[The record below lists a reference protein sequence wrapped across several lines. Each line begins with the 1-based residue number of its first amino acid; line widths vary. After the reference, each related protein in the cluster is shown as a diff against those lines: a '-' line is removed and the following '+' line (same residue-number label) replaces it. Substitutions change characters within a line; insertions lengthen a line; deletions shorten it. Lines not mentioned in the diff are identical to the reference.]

1 MKAVGI
7 RALLPTRGTRLV
19 APSTFIMAAILI
31 LLGFY
36 LLYPVLLLL
45 VYTFNVAPEVF
56 VLPRQWGLGNWT
68 AAFQEPR
75 IAIALWNSFMVWGLT
90 VMVSLPT
97 AVMIS
102 WLLARVKIPFS
113 HGLEFIFWISYMM
126 PGLATT
132 IGWITLMDPDIGL
145 LNIVFQR
152 LPFVEQGPFNI
163 FSVGGIVWAH
173 LMANGISLKVMLLTP
188 AFRNMD
194 ASLEEA
200 GKISGASNIRTMI
213 RITLPL
219 MVAPIT
225 LVFALQL
232 LRVFQSF
239 ETEYL
244 LGTPINFFVYSTL
257 IFEMVRKEP
266 PLYGQATVLASLT
279 LMVLVF
285 LIPMQ
290 RWILER
296 RRYTTITAGFRSGLV
311 DLGRWRNVATGSIWL
326 IILLLTVLPVAAL
339 VLGSFMV
346 RAGFFDF
353 TPAFTTFHWEFV
365 LTDRFFMN
373 ALMTTLTLATIAAIV
388 SPLLFS
394 MLAYILVRTRWRGR
408 ALLDIII
415 WSSGAIPGML
425 SGLGLLLLFL
435 GTRVF
440 GIPVFLFI
448 YGTIWA
454 LLLVVIIQGNTT
466 GTNVMKG
473 VFVQVGQDME
483 DAARVAGAGWVRT
496 YITIWIP
503 LMMRTLVLLATMN
516 FVMAAGATSS
526 IILLASRDTQTLSIL
541 ALEYRLGRGDQ
552 EAASIVAIFL
562 MGLTV
567 GIASLIWAFGLRL
580 GVRHTHT

>member
-1 MKAVGI
+1 MRAVRI
-7 RALLPTRGTRLV
+7 RDLLPARGRGLL

-31 LLGFY
+31 SLGFY

-45 VYTFNVAPEVF
+45 IYTFNVAPEVF
-56 VLPRQWGLGNWT
+56 VPPRQWGLANWT
-68 AAFQEPR
+68 AAFEQPR
-75 IAIALWNSFMVWGLT
+75 IVIALWHSFMVWGLT
-90 VMVSLPT
+90 VVISLPT
-97 AVMIS
+97 AIVIS

-113 HGLEFIFWISYMM
+113 HGLEFMFWISYMM

-132 IGWITLMDPDIGL
+132 IGWIMLMDPDIGL
-145 LNIVFQR
+145 LNVAFTW
-152 LPFVEQGPFNI
+152 LPFVDQGPFNI

-173 LMANGISLKVMLLTP
+173 VMANGISLKVMLLTP

-194 ASLEEA
+194 AALEEA
-200 GKISGASNIRTMI
+200 GKVSGASNIRTMV

-219 MVAPIT
+219 MIAPIT

-257 IFEMVRKEP
+257 IFDMVRKEP
-266 PLYGQATVLASLT
+266 PLYGQATILASLT
-279 LMVLVF
+279 LIVLIF
-285 LIPMQ
+285 LIPLQ

-296 RRYTTITAGFRSGLV
+296 RRYTTITGAFRPGLV
-311 DLGRWRNVATGSIWL
+311 DLGRWRHAATGSIWA
-326 IILLLTVLPVAAL
+326 IILLLTVLPAAAL
-339 VLGSFMV
+339 IFGSFMV
-346 RAGFFDF
+346 RAGFFSF
-353 TPAFTTFHWEFV
+353 TPAYTTLHWELV
-365 LTDRFFMN
+365 LNDRFFTN
-373 ALMTTLTLATIAAIV
+373 AVMTTLILATIAAV
-388 SPLLFS
+388 LSPILFS
-394 MLAYILVRTRWRGR
+394 ILAYILVRTKWRGR
-408 ALLDIII
+408 GALDVII

-435 GTRVF
+435 GT
-440 GIPVFLFI
+440 PVLVFI

-454 LLLVVIIQGNTT
+454 LVLVVIIQGNTT

-496 YITIWIP
+496 YVTIWIP
-503 LMMRTLVLLATMN
+503 LMTRSLILLATMN
-516 FVMAAGATSS
+516 FASAAGATSS
-526 IILLASRDTQTLSIL
+526 IILLASRDTMTLSIL

-562 MGLTV
+562 MLMTV
-567 GIASLIWAFGLRL
+567 GMSSLIWAFGVRV
-580 GVRHTHT
+580 GVRHTH